1 MGKISKGDEALKKVH
16 RVEKLFFEMDTLIL
30 KVDGKKHVFPLKAI
44 SRKLLLA
51 SRAEREKFEISS
63 SGSGIH
69 WSLLDED
76 LSIDGLLGVE
86 HKLPDFG
93 RKKMAV

>member
-1 MGKISKGDEALKKVH
+1 MGKISKGDEVLKKIH
-16 RVEKLFFEMDTLIL
+16 RVEKLFFEMDTLVL
-30 KVDGKKHVFPLKAI
+30 KVDGKTHVLPLKAI

-51 SRAEREKFEISS
+51 SRAEREKLEISP
-63 SGSGIH
+63 SGYGIH
-69 WSLLDED
+69 WPLLDED